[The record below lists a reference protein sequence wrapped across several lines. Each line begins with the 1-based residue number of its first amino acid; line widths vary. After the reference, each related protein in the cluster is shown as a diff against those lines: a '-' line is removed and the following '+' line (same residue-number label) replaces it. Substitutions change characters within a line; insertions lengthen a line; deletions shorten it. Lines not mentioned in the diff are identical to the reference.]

1 MFDIGWSELLVVALV
16 ALIAIGPKELPT
28 VLRAL
33 GHWMGKVR
41 RMANDFQDQFRE
53 AMREAEM
60 DDLKKQVDELSSAA
74 GDITSYNPLE
84 DLSKD
89 VEDLNKDVESAFE
102 DKPVE
107 EAGVKETAEKHDEIA
122 TTAAA
127 AADERPD
134 PVESPA
140 ATSEPAPAAA
150 DEQKLASAEAGKTD
164 APGGR
169 PA

>member
-1 MFDIGWSELLVVALV
+1 MFDIGWSELLIVALV

-28 VLRAL
+28 VLRML
-33 GHWMGKVR
+33 GQWMGKVR

-74 GDITSYNPLE
+74 TDITSYNPIE

-89 VEDLNKDVESAFE
+89 VKSAFE
-102 DKPVE
+102 DETDDAKAAE
-107 EAGVKETAEKHDEIA
+107 KETASEAGAE
-122 TTAAA
+122 TTAV
-127 AADERPD
+127 ADERPD
-134 PVESPA
+134 PVEHAADSP
-140 ATSEPAPAAA
+140 EPAPSAP
-150 DEQKLASAEAGKTD
+150 EQKDERKDLASAQTAETGKAAEA
-164 APGGR
+164 GGR